1 MAATG
6 NRNRD
11 RGHGRSHNAADATS
25 LTPDLPA
32 GFWRRYAA
40 WTLDAVPIA
49 ALALLFAS
57 SGIGRRIAALRAA
70 FDALSATMATL
81 MIDGLGS
88 MQSAPLLVQP
98 WLRDPALREGAAT
111 LQSAIGALLL
121 PPLVGFVAVA
131 LVYDVAFER
140 SPWHATPGKRAL
152 GLAVVDER
160 GRRIKA
166 GHALLRFCAGA
177 LSWLTLNL
185 GHAMAALPPRHL
197 ALHDRISGT
206 RVVRISADATMP
218 AWAKAWLVLQLCA
231 FVTANAW
238 AFAAL
243 SHAMQTA
250 VERALQ

>member
-1 MAATG
+1 MTK
-6 NRNRD
+6 D
-11 RGHGRSHNAADATS
+11 PIPTCV
-25 LTPDLPA
+25 PA

-57 SGIGRRIAALRAA
+57 SGFGDRIAALRAA
-70 FDALSATMATL
+70 FDALSATMTTL
-81 MIDGLGS
+81 MIDGLKS
-88 MQSAPLLVQP
+88 MQSPLLLAQQ
-98 WLRDPALREGAAT
+98 WLRDPALREGTAT
-111 LQSAIGALLL
+111 LQSALGALLL
-121 PPLVGFVAVA
+121 PPLIGFVAIA

-140 SPWHATPGKRAL
+140 SPWQATPGKRAL

-197 ALHDRISGT
+197 ALHDRVSGT
-206 RVVRISADATMP
+206 RVVRTVAGAAMP
-218 AWAKAWLVLQLCA
+218 VWAKMWLLLQLCV

-243 SHAMQTA
+243 SRAMRTA
-250 VERALQ
+250 VERTLL

>member
-1 MAATG
+1 MTAHPTG
-6 NRNRD
+6 
-11 RGHGRSHNAADATS
+11 TCI
-25 LTPDLPA
+25 PA

-40 WTLDAVPIA
+40 WTLDAAPIA

-57 SGIGRRIAALRAA
+57 PGSGDRVAALRAA
-70 FDALSATMATL
+70 VDGLSATLATL
-81 MIDGLGS
+81 MIDGLES
-88 MQSAPLLVQP
+88 MQSPLLLALQ
-98 WLRDPALREGAAT
+98 WLRDPAVRADAAA
-111 LQSAIGALLL
+111 LQSALGALVL
-121 PPLVGFVAVA
+121 PPLVGFVAIA
-131 LVYDVAFER
+131 LVYSVAFER
-140 SPWHATPGKRAL
+140 SRWRATPGKRAL

-166 GHALLRFCAGA
+166 GHALLRFGAGA

-197 ALHDRISGT
+197 ALHDRVSDT

-243 SHAMQTA
+243 SHAMRTA
-250 VERALQ
+250 VERALL

>member
-6 NRNRD
+6 NRD
-11 RGHGRSHNAADATS
+11 RGHGRSHSATDPTS
-25 LTPDLPA
+25 LVPDLPA

-49 ALALLFAS
+49 ALALLFAA
-57 SGIGRRIAALRAA
+57 SGSGDRITALRVA

-81 MIDGLGS
+81 MIDGLES
-88 MQSAPLLVQP
+88 MQSPLLLVQQ
-98 WLRDPALREGAAT
+98 WLRDPALHEGAAT
-111 LQSAIGALLL
+111 LQSALGALLL
-121 PPLVGFVAVA
+121 PPLLGFVAIA
-131 LVYDVAFER
+131 LVYGVAFER
-140 SPWHATPGKRAL
+140 SPWQATPGKRAL

-160 GRRIKA
+160 GRRITA

-185 GHAMAALPPRHL
+185 GHAMAALPPQHL
-197 ALHDRISGT
+197 TLHDRISGT
-206 RVVRISADATMP
+206 RVVRTSAGATMP

-231 FVTANAW
+231 FVAANAW

-243 SHAMQTA
+243 SRAMQAA
-250 VERALQ
+250 VERALL

>member
-1 MAATG
+1 MTEDTIPTRA
-6 NRNRD
+6 
-11 RGHGRSHNAADATS
+11 
-25 LTPDLPA
+25 PA

-49 ALALLFAS
+49 ALALLFTAS
-57 SGIGRRIAALRAA
+57 GSGDRIAALRAA

-81 MIDGLGS
+81 MIDGLES
-88 MQSAPLLVQP
+88 MQSPLLLAQQ
-98 WLRDPALREGAAT
+98 WLRHPALREGAAA
-111 LQSAIGALLL
+111 LQSVLGALLL
-121 PPLVGFVAVA
+121 PPLVGFVAIA

-140 SPWHATPGKRAL
+140 SPWRATPGKRAL

-166 GHALLRFCAGA
+166 GHALLRFCTGA

-185 GHAMAALPPRHL
+185 GHAIAALPPQHL

-206 RVVRISADATMP
+206 RVVRTSADAAMP

-231 FVTANAW
+231 FVAANAW

-243 SHAMQTA
+243 SRAMQAA
-250 VERALQ
+250 VERTLL